1 MVVYHHMHGYIKL
14 VLKDLD
20 SAGDKELKLGFLKN
34 ILEYKEN
41 GSSVVFDTSEPIQKV
56 STDKHLSITL
66 ISYLWCT
73 GIAYH
78 DIY

>member
-56 STDKHLSITL
+56 SISIS
-66 ISYLWCT
+66 IS
-73 GIAYH
+73 
-78 DIY
+78 